1 MMTALAVA
9 AGALLGVRWHAL
21 VLVGLSVWEPWAA
34 AVLVALLAA
43 GARRRGSGAG
53 LEVRFVEAVIAELR
67 AGSSLRRALRVAC
80 GDLPDAAT
88 ILRRLDV
95 GEPLPRA
102 IRGLAQRLPTVGG
115 LVEAAV
121 AADGG
126 GGRMLPVFEELLLQ
140 ATANEAAGAEMKAAV
155 APVRASMT
163 VLVGGPMAYLAWSA
177 ATGRLGRL
185 LAMPGG
191 IYLTVGGGV
200 VFAMGIVAMVWMART
215 ARWTG

>member
-1 MMTALAVA
+1 MTAALAVA
-9 AGALLGVRWHAL
+9 AGVLLGIHWPTL
-21 VLVGLSVWEPWAA
+21 VLVSLSVWEPWAA
-34 AVLVALLAA
+34 AALVLLLVI
-43 GARRRGSGAG
+43 GARHRESGAG
-53 LEVRFVEAVIAELR
+53 AEVRFVEAVIGELR

-80 GDLPDAAT
+80 GEIPDAGGV
-88 ILRRLDV
+88 LRRLDV

-102 IRGLAQRLPTVGG
+102 IRGLARRLPTVGE

-126 GGRMLPVFEELLLQ
+126 GGRMLPLFEELLIK
-140 ATANEAAGAEMKAAV
+140 ATADEAARAEMRAAL

-163 VLVGGPMAYLAWSA
+163 VLVGGPVVYLVWSA

-191 IYLTVGGGV
+191 VYLTLGGGV
-200 VFAMGIVAMVWMART
+200 VFALGVLAMLWMARP
-215 ARWTG
+215 AQ

>member
-1 MMTALAVA
+1 MTEALVVA
-9 AGALLGVRWHAL
+9 AGVVVGMHRPTL
-21 VLVGLSVWEPWAA
+21 VLVALSVWLPWAA
-34 AVLVALLAA
+34 AALVLLVVV
-43 GARRRGSGAG
+43 GARRREFGAG
-53 LEVRFVEAVIAELR
+53 AEVRFVEAVIGELR

-80 GDLPDAAT
+80 GEIPAAGA

-102 IRGLAQRLPTVGG
+102 IRGLAMYLPTVGE
-115 LVEAAV
+115 LVEVAV

-126 GGRMLPVFEELLLQ
+126 GGRMLPLFEELLIQ
-140 ATANEAAGAEMKAAV
+140 ATADEAAGAEMKAAL

-163 VLVGGPMAYLAWSA
+163 VLVGGPVGYLVWSA
-177 ATGRLGRL
+177 ATGRLERL

-191 IYLTVGGGV
+191 VYLTLGGGV
-200 VFAMGIVAMVWMART
+200 VFALGVFAMLWMARA

>member
-1 MMTALAVA
+1 MMAALTVA
-9 AGALLGVRWHAL
+9 AGALLGVRWPTL

-34 AVLVALLAA
+34 AVLVLLLAV
-43 GARRRGSGAG
+43 GARQRESGAG
-53 LEVRFVEAVIAELR
+53 SEVRFVEAVIAELR

-80 GDLPDAAT
+80 GDLPEAT
-88 ILRRLDV
+88 AILRRLDV
-95 GEPLPRA
+95 GDPLPGA
-102 IRGLAQRLPTVGG
+102 IRGIAQRLPRVGE

-126 GGRMLPVFEELLLQ
+126 GGRMLPLFEELLIQ
-140 ATANEAAGAEMKAAV
+140 ATADEAAGAEMKAAV

-163 VLVGGPMAYLAWSA
+163 VLVGGPVAYLAWSA

-200 VFAMGIVAMVWMART
+200 IFGLGVVTMLWMARA
-215 ARWTG
+215 AR